1 MIDRTDMGT
10 VLGIQFALCLKNVLM
25 VLGVACLL
33 LPFLHYLCDLSQTF
47 DRTFLKLSLLL

>member
-47 DRTFLKLSLLL
+47 DRTFLKLALLF